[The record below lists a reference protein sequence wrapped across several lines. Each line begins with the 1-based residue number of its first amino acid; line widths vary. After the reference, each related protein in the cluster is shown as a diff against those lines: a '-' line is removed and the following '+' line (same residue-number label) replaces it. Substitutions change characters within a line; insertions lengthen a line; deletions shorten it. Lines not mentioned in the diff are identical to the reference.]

1 MGTSWIVQNNLPG
14 SKSAESLRRVCLDL
28 RLPFYEVGVTAR
40 SQVPPAMPAAPWPFV
55 LHGGTTFILHALA
68 SENWRRGLFFDPDKF
83 KHEAYAVHYGLRLL
97 NAGAKLTRWSELLR
111 EEWGKDESA
120 FVKPNDDLKQFTG
133 AVLSMAQLRKMDLD
147 LKRIGVPIDAE
158 TKVVVADAVEV
169 DGEWR
174 LFLVDGHVVSGSMYR
189 PTGEP
194 SLPAEVVSF
203 AEEAAQVW
211 SPAPV
216 FVMDVARCEATW
228 KIVECNC
235 FNGSGFYLADVARI
249 VAEVSKFQ
257 ETAATT

>member
-14 SKSAESLRRVCLDL
+14 SKSAESLRRVCFDL
-28 RLPFYEVGVTAR
+28 KLPFYEVGVTAR
-40 SQVPPAMPAAPWPFV
+40 SLLPPPMPDVSWPFV
-55 LHGGTTFILHALA
+55 LHGGTTFILHSMA
-68 SENWRRGLFFDPDKF
+68 SEKWRRGVFFDPANF
-83 KHEAYAVHYGLRLL
+83 KHEAYSAHYGGRLL
-97 NAGAKLTRWSELLR
+97 NAGARLTRWSELLG
-111 EEWGKDESA
+111 EKWQQGQAA

-133 AVLSMAQLRKMDLD
+133 AVLSMAQLHKMDLD
-147 LKRIGVPIDAE
+147 LRRVGAPIGPDSE
-158 TKVVVADAVEV
+158 VVVADPIEV

-174 LFLVDGHVVSGSMYR
+174 LFLVNRRVVSGSMYR
-189 PTGEP
+189 PTGDP
-194 SLPAEVVSF
+194 TLPGEVVSF
-203 AEEAAQVW
+203 AEEAAALW

-216 FVMDVARCEATW
+216 FVMDVARCEARW